1 MPDVIVRDA
10 REEDLP
16 ALLALYHQLS
26 SRDPATVSER
36 HRAAWAAL
44 ARQDITRILVA
55 EVGVAEGGGEV
66 VGTLALSL
74 IPNLSRDARPYAL
87 IENVVTCEE
96 RRGQGIG
103 RRLLEEAERR
113 ARDREA
119 YKLMLMS
126 GNVRGEAPAFYR
138 RCGFSGETKTAFE
151 KRLA

>member
-1 MPDVIVRDA
+1 MIRDA

-26 SRDPATVSER
+26 ARDPATVSER

-55 EVGVAEGGGEV
+55 ENGGEV
-66 VGTLALSL
+66 VGTLALSI
-74 IPNLSRDARPYAL
+74 IPNLTRDARPYAL

-103 RRLLEEAERR
+103 RRLLEEAERL

-126 GNVRGEAPAFYR
+126 GNVRGEAHAFYR
-138 RCGFSGETKTAFE
+138 RCGFNGETKTAFE